1 MGKDSSCCPRS
12 GSVHSGFL
20 NRISAGLG
28 SLPEGRG
35 WMSSL
40 RHLNLLIMSFLASLL
55 VSVRGVLGCL
65 NYLLNAEC
73 HLPLHGV
80 LCVGES
86 HILCINT
93 SFCKGPVYALTSRS
107 VIVTLKIKYS
117 IAGLLFTFISRF
129 DVTKFPR
136 LSLNLLIFLPH
147 PP

>member
-1 MGKDSSCCPRS
+1 MDVFTKASEPPYHVLS
-12 GSVHSGFL
+12 GLTAHFCQGGTQ
-20 NRISAGLG
+20 R
-28 SLPEGRG
+28 
-35 WMSSL
+35 
-40 RHLNLLIMSFLASLL
+40 
-55 VSVRGVLGCL
+55 CL
-65 NYLLNAEC
+65 NGLLNAEC
-73 HLPLHGV
+73 HLLLHGV

-129 DVTKFPR
+129 DVTPR